1 MLYTQI
7 NIRQYLA
14 VCQVLKQKYI
24 QQTVDSLLT
33 HYSPTEDSFA
43 RGGMTYI
50 LSDKTLWELSK

>member
-14 VCQVLKQKYI
+14 VWQLLKQKYI

-43 RGGMTYI
+43 RG
-50 LSDKTLWELSK
+50 E